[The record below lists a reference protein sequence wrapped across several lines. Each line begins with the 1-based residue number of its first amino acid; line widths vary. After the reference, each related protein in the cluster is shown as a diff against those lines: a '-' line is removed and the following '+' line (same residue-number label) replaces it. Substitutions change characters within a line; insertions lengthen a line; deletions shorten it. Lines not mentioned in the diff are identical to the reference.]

1 MAVKKTKCYSV
12 RLQHLTP
19 ISSKCWK
26 AEDWQGNTFLI
37 PDSQYFGRDYS
48 VSKSDAYWI
57 ACWIIDK
64 EDCKLQVSTKKEGWY
79 NPKKGSI
86 EPPIEIIVTHHTPEK
101 IKPVENNT
109 IKDLKK

>member
-1 MAVKKTKCYSV
+1 MKKTKVYSV
-12 RLQHLTP
+12 RLKHLTQ
-19 ISSKCWK
+19 ISIKCWK

-64 EDCKLQVSTKKEGWY
+64 EDCNLMVSTKKEGWY
-79 NPKKGSI
+79 NPNKRI
-86 EPPIEIIVTHHTPEK
+86 VDAPIEITVEHHV
-101 IKPVENNT
+101 PVAINPVDNNT
-109 IKDLKK
+109 IAELKK